1 MTAADVTR
9 LRRDLAQ
16 RDALIERQAVQIDTQ
31 ALTIERYRRW
41 VSERDDTIAAMGR
54 KIEWLES
61 ELAERKPTAIEGA
74 EEVFRK

>member
-1 MTAADVTR
+1 MTAADVIR
-9 LRRDLAQ
+9 LRRELAH

-31 ALTIERYRRW
+31 ALTIERYRRE

-54 KIEWLES
+54 KIEWLER
-61 ELAERKPTAIEGA
+61 ELAERKPTAIEAA